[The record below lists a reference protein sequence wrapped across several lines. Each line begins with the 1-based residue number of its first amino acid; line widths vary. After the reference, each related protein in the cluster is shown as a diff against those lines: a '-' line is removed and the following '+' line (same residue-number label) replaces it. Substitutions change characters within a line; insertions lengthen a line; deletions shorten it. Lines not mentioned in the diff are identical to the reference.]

1 MNWDQIKGDWH
12 QLQGKF
18 KAQFGKLTDDD
29 LKQIDGKRE
38 ELLGIIQ
45 KRYGQTKEEAEKQL
59 NEFVASL
66 KTKVQ

>member
-12 QLQGKF
+12 QLTGKF

>member
-12 QLQGKF
+12 QLQGKL
-18 KAQFGKLTDDD
+18 KAQFGKLTEDD

-59 NEFVASL
+59 NNFVANL
-66 KTKVQ
+66 KSKVP